1 MHPIAFR
8 VGGFEVY
15 TWGIL
20 FAAGVLIGVLVAER
34 NARRFGMAPYLYLE
48 GIPYVIVGA
57 MVGARLL
64 YVAAEW
70 SWYAADPRRLLY
82 FREGGLSLYGGL
94 AGGVLAA
101 WLVARAR
108 KVGVAPY
115 LDGGSPGIAL
125 ATAVSR
131 VGCFLNGCCWG
142 VLTGGTWGA
151 RTRFA
156 PGLRHPAQL
165 YEAALD
171 LALFAVLWMLGP
183 RLARLK
189 GHVFLA
195 YLGGY
200 SLIRFGVEFVRDVP
214 HIAGWL
220 TVTQPLALVVA
231 LASFGLMWWGRKRQ
245 LDSCCWKEPGSG

>member
-1 MHPIAFR
+1 MHPVAFR
-8 VGGFEVY
+8 LGSFEVY
-15 TWGIL
+15 TWGVL

-34 NARRFGMAPYLYLE
+34 NARRLGMAPYLYLE
-48 GIPYVIVGA
+48 GIPYVIVA
-57 MVGARLL
+57 AAVGARLP
-64 YVAAEW
+64 YVATEW
-70 SWYAADPRRLLY
+70 RNYAVDFRRLLY
-82 FREGGLSLYGGL
+82 FREGGFSLYGGL

-101 WLVARAR
+101 WLFARRAR
-108 KVGVAPY
+108 KVSVAAY

-171 LALFAVLWMLGP
+171 LVLFALLWMLGP
-183 RLARLK
+183 RLAARE
-189 GHVFLA
+189 GSCV
-195 YLGGY
+195 LG
-200 SLIRFGVEFVRDVP
+200 VP
-214 HIAGWL
+214 GWL
-220 TVTQPLALVVA
+220 FADPL
-231 LASFGLMWWGRKRQ
+231 WGRVPQGRAAHHGVA
-245 LDSCCWKEPGSG
+245 DGDAASGAGCGPGEFWSDVAGEEEAA